1 MGITFNTFKF
11 VWIPRVLIIAF
22 IVFFSMFSLD
32 VFTEDAELAD
42 KLAGFLIHMLPSFV
56 MILFLVITW
65 KHNVA
70 AGVMFIALW
79 VVFTFFFN
87 TYEKAASFFT
97 ISFIPILAGLMFFV
111 PSLIR
116 RKTPTES

>member
-32 VFTEDAELAD
+32 VFTGNAELAD
-42 KLAGFLIHMLPSFV
+42 MLAGFLIHMLPSFV

-65 KHNVA
+65 KKPVA
-70 AGVMFIALW
+70 AGVLFIVLG
-79 VVFTFFFN
+79 VVFTFFYN
-87 TYEKAASFFT
+87 TYKQGTSFFT
-97 ISFIPILAGLMFFV
+97 VSFIPILAGLLFFI
-111 PSLIR
+111 PSIIR
-116 RKTPTES
+116 RKTPAGS